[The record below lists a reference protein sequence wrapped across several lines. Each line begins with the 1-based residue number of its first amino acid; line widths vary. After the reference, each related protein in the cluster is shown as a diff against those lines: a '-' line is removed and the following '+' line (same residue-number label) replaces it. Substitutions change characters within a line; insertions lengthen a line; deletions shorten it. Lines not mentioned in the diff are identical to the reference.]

1 MVAFLLDIMT
11 SFMRELAHCTYQVL
25 LPKNCI
31 WILAESDTKQQVAAV
46 SPNAI
51 FFLFTVKCGV
61 DFHLYKFMIS
71 GMLQQFFR
79 FLTFQILPKRR
90 RRDMPQSRRKLE
102 QKRQLG
108 ALVFNYY
115 WRKKLWNSTGNEFEH
130 FSWFLSWLDYSLK
143 RVVLSCYSSA
153 SPKNKLCSMK
163 NYAR

>member
-1 MVAFLLDIMT
+1 MKLQQNEIETDTCVIVKRKERHTWSVATTANGGFFTWHYDLLHA
-11 SFMRELAHCTYQVL
+11 RACTLHISTQVL

-115 WRKKLWNSTGNEFEH
+115 WWRNWKI
-130 FSWFLSWLDYSLK
+130 
-143 RVVLSCYSSA
+143 
-153 SPKNKLCSMK
+153 
-163 NYAR
+163 